1 MFERD
6 KLMKQMHKA
15 ILKHSEHL
23 TKEDF
28 IQIADHGADAGW
40 DGFCYY
46 HETTL
51 FYNDNETMIWDYIE
65 MEAEEFGCK
74 SVLTFL
80 EVYCA
85 TKSVANLT
93 QLKNWASWYILES
106 VAYWIRD
113 QEANK

>member
-1 MFERD
+1 
-6 KLMKQMHKA
+6 
-15 ILKHSEHL
+15 
-23 TKEDF
+23 
-28 IQIADHGADAGW
+28 
-40 DGFCYY
+40 
-46 HETTL
+46 
-51 FYNDNETMIWDYIE
+51 